1 MRLNEIAPPRS
12 RLTDEEFEIAY
23 DKLVQNEMSKD
34 EINEYSHIV
43 VDAGMYPRT
52 KNSLQFL
59 LTRMHI
65 VLHGEAPSGE
75 TPERADKMFKDT
87 KPIIDYVLRQGHLDK
102 EDIDYHIDNA
112 KEELASRPTKAEI
125 EAAEAEQR
133 AATEDAYNRMYDY
146 YRANKASMPKKF
158 VKDAARYKE
167 ALTNAV
173 AGGLTP
179 EQAFA
184 QYM

>member
-1 MRLNEIAPPRS
+1 MRLNEIAPPRP

-23 DKLVQNEMSKD
+23 DKLIQTEMSKD

-43 VDAGMYPRT
+43 FDAGMYPRS

-75 TPERADKMFKDT
+75 TPERADMMFKDT
-87 KPIIDYVLRQGHLDK
+87 KPIIDYVLRQGHLDA
-102 EDIDYHIDNA
+102 EDIEYHIGEA
-112 KEELASRPTKAEI
+112 RTELATRKTKKEI
-125 EAAEAEQR
+125 EADKAEQR
-133 AATEDAYNRMYDY
+133 AHRKDAYDRMYAY

-158 VKDAARYKE
+158 VANVAMYKE
-167 ALTNAV
+167 RLTDAV
-173 AGGLTP
+173 ASGLSP

-184 QYM
+184 QYI